1 MTDLQTVQTTPR
13 GIAWRADGPPTAPAI
28 LLLGSLGTTSDI
40 WRPQIQPL
48 SERYRVIR
56 LDTRGH
62 GQSAVPAG
70 DYTLDDL
77 GADALGVL
85 DAAGVERA
93 AVCGISLGGMTAMW
107 LAAHAPERVRALVPV
122 STGLKIGVRTTW
134 EERIL
139 QVRSAGTASVAGSAM
154 GRWLTDRFRRGHPDV
169 VAWCRE
175 MLADCPADGY
185 IGCCAILRDAD
196 LHGVAQRIVTPTLVI
211 VGREDPVTP
220 PADAH
225 EIADHIAGARLMT
238 LDASH
243 ICTVERPD
251 EFNEAVLGFLGV
263 RS

>member
-1 MTDLQTVQTTPR
+1 MTDLQSPQTTPR
-13 GIAWRADGPPTAPAI
+13 GIAWRGDGPQTAPAL

-40 WRPQIQPL
+40 WRPQVKPL

-62 GQSAVPAG
+62 GESAAPAG

-77 GADALGVL
+77 GADALSVL

-93 AVCGISLGGMTAMW
+93 AVCGVSLGGMTAMW
-107 LAAHAPERVRALVPV
+107 LAAHAPERVRALIPV
-122 STGLKIGVRTTW
+122 GTALKIGARSTW
-134 EERIL
+134 EERIR
-139 QVRSAGTASVAGSAM
+139 QVRSAGAESIADSSM
-154 GRWLTDRFRRGHPDV
+154 GRWLTDDFRRGHPDV
-169 VAWCRE
+169 VAWSRA
-175 MLADCPADGY
+175 MLAGCPTEGY

-196 LHGVAQRIVTPTLVI
+196 LHGEAQRIVAPTLVI

-220 PADAH
+220 PADAR
-225 EIADHIAGARLMT
+225 EIADHIAGARVLT

-243 ICTVERPD
+243 ICAVERPG
-251 EFNEAVLGFLGV
+251 EFNEAVLGFLRA